1 VSIEYV
7 IRGVDK
13 IRFHTGA
20 RTARTGKGWN
30 WSNSADCFIVNGTT
44 QVIHIMGREVY
55 FKKKG
60 VEIMVEIPYEVM
72 PEIIEAFLKS
82 MIRAAPTDTA
92 EPDD

>member
-60 VEIMVEIPYEVM
+60 VEIMVEI
-72 PEIIEAFLKS
+72 IEAFLKS